1 MQPKVVKY
9 GNQEAN
15 AKHDEVENC
24 KYGSS
29 SAVIHVSLQQTKC
42 RHSCVHGDC
51 IHLDVGSSTKAAMQ
65 FGR

>member
-1 MQPKVVKY
+1 
-9 GNQEAN
+9 
-15 AKHDEVENC
+15 
-24 KYGSS
+24 
-29 SAVIHVSLQQTKC
+29 VIHVSLQQTKC